1 MFYIQIEDVK
11 EIAKLLSELPKKN
24 AQRPRVVIITQGADP
39 TILAVGMK
47 FLISLKFEMWTF
59 FVKAGQDIQEFQVK
73 KPLDIVDT
81 NGAGDSFVGGLFL

>member
-1 MFYIQIEDVK
+1 
-11 EIAKLLSELPKKN
+11 
-24 AQRPRVVIITQGADP
+24 
-39 TILAVGMK
+39 MK

>member
-47 FLISLKFEMWTF
+47 FLISLKFEM
-59 FVKAGQDIQEFQVK
+59 
-73 KPLDIVDT
+73 
-81 NGAGDSFVGGLFL
+81 